1 MNTFKIEK
9 YGDTQYQLQFASESG
24 FGTHIIC
31 TAAELDQLRELLA
44 PMAWQ
49 DRPSGE
55 GKYLWLPYSDMPI
68 KDGQISD
75 VWFRK
80 ALNAFVAL
88 IEKPEPHIEKCEY
101 FGGLWLKLPD
111 VPVTEGK

>member
-9 YGDTQYQLQFASESG
+9 YGDTQYQLQYTKSG

-31 TAAELDQLRELLA
+31 TADELDQLRELLA

-55 GKYLWLPYSDMPI
+55 GTCAWQGSNGREDLFTVIAIPNGMIAEGFCRTIQNFD
-68 KDGQISD
+68 
-75 VWFRK
+75 
-80 ALNAFVAL
+80 
-88 IEKPEPHIEKCEY
+88 E

-111 VPVTEGK
+111 VPETEGK